1 MDIQCNNCQSYLNIR
16 EVVTR
21 CTECKELIKPKTKNM
36 NPFKEKDTVYHYK
49 YGEGKVIE
57 AHTLT
62 VLVQYENKNHWHL
75 DLKLLSFAPY
85 KLEGFTQER
94 PFTPEVGEY
103 YYFWNEETKN
113 DDCVGY
119 GRLKQISN
127 NINFPYFFG
136 TKYFQFC
143 SETNPLL

>member
-1 MDIQCNNCQSYLNIR
+1 
-16 EVVTR
+16 
-21 CTECKELIKPKTKNM
+21 M
-36 NPFKEKDTVYHYK
+36 NPFKKKDTVYHYK
-49 YGEGKVIE
+49 YGKGKVIQVQNN
-57 AHTLT
+57 T
-62 VLVQYENKNHWHL
+62 VLVQYENENHWHL
-75 DLKLLSFAPY
+75 DLKLLSFTPY

-103 YYFWNEETKN
+103 YYFWNDETIMN
-113 DDCVGY
+113 DAVGY